1 MCRKLS
7 LAFALALIA
16 AGAYA
21 QTTHSMFTI
30 GPRLSSYSTDID
42 AGPAP
47 IKTGRQSSF
56 GVVGDYR
63 TGNFVLDFSYDHDP
77 ENGIRLTDLI
87 VDVGNYRRDRGE
99 ATVGLA
105 LLSVLDIEGGLRVES
120 FRVGGF
126 SLFGS
131 NLDSDLN
138 LDHQAITAGL
148 NLHSDPSQ
156 RVGFHVK
163 GRGYVGSAK
172 FDDATG
178 TNVNA
183 DTTGWR
189 GEAGL
194 DVRIGE
200 SNWYVSPGVE
210 YEHLETKDYDLRFNT
225 NRFFLNF
232 VFRAR

>member
-7 LAFALALIA
+7 LLVALVLMA
-16 AGAYA
+16 AGANA
-21 QTTHSMFTI
+21 QTTNSTFSI
-30 GPRLSSYSTDID
+30 GPRVSSYSTDID

-56 GVVGDYR
+56 GLVGNYR

-77 ENGIRLTDLI
+77 SNGIRLTDII
-87 VDVGNYRRDRGE
+87 VDVGDYQRDRGE
-99 ATVGLA
+99 GTVGLA
-105 LLSVLDIEGGLRVES
+105 LAPVLDIEGGLRIES
-120 FRVGGF
+120 IRVGGF

-131 NLDSDLN
+131 NLGSDLN

-148 NLHSDPSQ
+148 NLHSDPWQ
-156 RVGFHVK
+156 PVGFHVK
-163 GRGYVGSAK
+163 ARGYIGSAK
-172 FDDATG
+172 FDDAFG
-178 TNVNA
+178 QRVNT
-183 DTTGWR
+183 DTSGWR

-200 SNWYVSPGVE
+200 TNWWVTPGVE
-210 YEHLETKDYDLRFNT
+210 YEHIETKDYDLRFNT

-232 VFRAR
+232 VFKAR